1 VEADSEIYS
10 EPGTEMDFVKRLEGL
25 GVISIK
31 GIDGRLN
38 RKKKEGCICKVDG
51 LYLELGIF
59 FALEILRTRSMD
71 HGPRGLP
78 VHGGPHGGA
87 PVRLTVIGWRGSYG
101 SLTLTSCSW
110 GGRGKTGGVG
120 GVMANGGGGQQSS
133 VRRRFEAR
141 LLAFNG

>member
-10 EPGTEMDFVKRLEGL
+10 EPGTKMDFVKRLEGL

-71 HGPRGLP
+71 HAGSRSM
-78 VHGGPHGGA
+78 VD
-87 PVRLTVIGWRGSYG
+87 LTVARPCGSP
-101 SLTLTSCSW
+101 
-110 GGRGKTGGVG
+110 
-120 GVMANGGGGQQSS
+120 
-133 VRRRFEAR
+133 
-141 LLAFNG
+141 